1 MSERDH
7 RAQNAGATRRRAK
20 QSRLSSLTRK
30 STRSLVVSSPHSGN
44 ARELEDRMRFKKQP
58 QNRFRYHAIRFPCTY
73 IRLAFPASTA
83 KLFQSP
89 ESDGATAAFRIADQ
103 RFRRAI
109 NKANLP
115 LLCRHPHFCA
125 NDTKTSRSGNVARHG
140 YEARK
145 ASNKRGES
153 NQVDVTPA
161 IVKPT

>member
-30 STRSLVVSSPHSGN
+30 STRSRAVSSPHSGN
-44 ARELEDRMRFKKQP
+44 ARKLEDRMRFKKQP

-73 IRLAFPASTA
+73 TPYIRIAFPASTA

-145 ASNKRGES
+145 ASNKGA
-153 NQVDVTPA
+153 N
-161 IVKPT
+161 PTRLMLRPQS